1 MSEMGNKAFQW
12 TFSSN
17 LVNPNTNSS
26 NGGANTLGPLAVLGD
41 ANICE
46 ALMVKKKTKG
56 LV

>member
-12 TFSSN
+12 MFSSN